1 MEILPHI
8 WICYYGENIHF
19 IKEKKIKN
27 IIHLSKKENYI
38 KKIDIEQITINIDYN
53 ENTSYEEMNIIMYQH
68 LFDITDYIHE
78 KILKNESVLL
88 MGFENKQDIDTLL
101 IAYFIR
107 YGKLTIYNSI
117 TFLRSKKE
125 NIFQPKC
132 LFYSSLNK
140 FYENCLT
147 NNKI

>member
-140 FYENCLT
+140 FYNEL
-147 NNKI
+147 NKNF